1 MREFAQKNI
10 NLTVVKVNE
19 DCNLMLTVM
28 ENSYKFVLT
37 GAKFSITDLAK
48 VCQGKDKAEVT
59 K

>member
-1 MREFAQKNI
+1 MREFAQKKI

-28 ENSYKFVLT
+28 ENSYKAASVLT

-48 VCQGKDKAEVT
+48 VC
-59 K
+59 